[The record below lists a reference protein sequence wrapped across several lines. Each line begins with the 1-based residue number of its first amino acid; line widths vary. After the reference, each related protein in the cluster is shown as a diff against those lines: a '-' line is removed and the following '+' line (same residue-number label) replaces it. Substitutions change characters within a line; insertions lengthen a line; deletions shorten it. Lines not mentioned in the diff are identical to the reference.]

1 MADLAPLKYGKVVGR
16 FLVNIAHGPYTAP
29 GSGNDDLP
37 EFPPLAGTVTFTAE
51 APKVL
56 VAAAQPAP
64 ATYVQLPD
72 HYVCELD
79 ELGYLTWR
87 GRRGIRLVAPNADT
101 NPNQWTWRVS
111 FALQYE
117 GEPVTLEPFSFTVPE
132 YMAGPDPANPDT
144 GASGLV
150 DLTLVSPVPA
160 SPGNAVV
167 RGERGAGIQIDGQ
180 AATYATLP
188 ATPKDGA
195 QYVVKADGLLYVY
208 RATAGGWTP
217 NGQGIVIRGPAGAT
231 DWSGVTGKPATFPPT
246 IGSTSTTAVAGDD
259 SRLTDARTPTAHTH
273 TTAQLSDA
281 SSVGRSL
288 LTATDAAA
296 ARTALGTVST
306 TDTRLSDPRP
316 PTAAGQIYDIAFKSH
331 TGTRAAGTGN
341 VMPEG
346 LRIER
351 SISITSITYRGETAG
366 TGNLVVELRKTNGSG
381 NNPVAGSSATIA
393 AAAHNTDTV
402 ITPGSPW
409 TFAPG
414 DRLTVNIT
422 TADSPAGKGLQVS
435 LKGVTI

>member
-16 FLVNIAHGPYTAP
+16 FLANIADGPDI
-29 GSGNDDLP
+29 GDLP
-37 EFPPLAGTVTFTAE
+37 EFPPLAGTVTFTAD

-64 ATYVQLPD
+64 TTYVQLPH

-79 ELGYLTWR
+79 EFGYLTWR
-87 GRRGIRLVAPNADT
+87 GKRGIRLVAPNADT
-101 NPNQWTWRVS
+101 NPRDWTWRVS
-111 FALQYE
+111 FALSYE
-117 GEPVTLEPFSFTVPE
+117 SEPVPLEPFSFAVPE
-132 YMAGPDPANPDT
+132 YIAGPDQTNPDAGST
-144 GASGLV
+144 GLI
-150 DLTLVSPVPA
+150 DLTLASPVPA
-160 SPGNAVV
+160 SLGNAVV

-208 RATAGGWTP
+208 RAAAGGWTP
-217 NGQGIVIRGPAGAT
+217 NGQGVVIRGPAGAT
-231 DWSGVTGKPATFPPT
+231 DWAGVTGKPATFPPA

-273 TTAQLSDA
+273 ITAHLSDA
-281 SSVGRSL
+281 SAVGRAL

-296 ARTALGTVST
+296 ARTVLGAVAA
-306 TDTRLSDPRP
+306 TDNRLSDQRQ
-316 PTAAGQIYDIAFKSH
+316 PTAAGQVYDIAFKSH
-331 TGTRAAGTGN
+331 TGTRVQGVGN

-351 SISITSITYRGETAG
+351 AISVSSITYRGETPG
-366 TGNLVVELRKTNGSG
+366 TGNLIVELRKTNGSG
-381 NNPVAGSSATIA
+381 NNAVAGSSATIA

-402 ITPGSPW
+402 ITPSAPW

-422 TADSPAGKGLQVS
+422 TADSSAGKGLQVS
-435 LKGVTI
+435 LKGVTL